1 MPEEVPLWLTPNEAA
16 SGVIRVVDLP
26 TGSVNLRIPPV
37 RDNNLIKVSTATGET
52 TFIRIRVIDAQPQ
65 PGPRRA
71 FTGSPLA
78 RPLFILVALC
88 VLLAVVVLLTR
99 QGDSSPSASGPG
111 AGATAPASSGTGDD
125 TGHPDSATHDPGTGP
140 ALTTPPVAPSLYR
153 AGTCLD
159 GTIPDSTTPVS
170 VSDVDVVACSSADAH
185 YRVIQT
191 FHGTTDMSRCRGN
204 SDTQYSFSS
213 ERTLNGRTISS
224 VVYCLVGLGSY
235 AR

>member
-1 MPEEVPLWLTPNEAA
+1 M
-16 SGVIRVVDLP
+16 VDLP

-37 RDNNLIKVSTATGET
+37 RDNSLIKVSTATGET
-52 TFIRIRVIDAQPQ
+52 TFIRIRVTDAQPQ
-65 PGPRRA
+65 PGRA
-71 FTGSPLA
+71 LTGNPLA
-78 RPLFILVALC
+78 RPLFILVALG
-88 VLLAVVVLLTR
+88 VMLAVAVLLTR

-111 AGATAPASSGTGDD
+111 TGATAPTSSGTGVD
-125 TGHPDSATHDPGTGP
+125 TGHPGSATDDTGTGRTAPGP
-140 ALTTPPVAPSLYR
+140 ALTSAPAAPSPYR

-191 FHGTTDMSRCRGN
+191 FHGTTDMSRCRSN